1 MSDPVL
7 TVHEVAEL
15 LQCSKDLVRDIIA
28 RGELKAFSVSANRNY
43 YRIRHSW
50 LEEYINRDR
59 SPAPKMP
66 KIQQPT
72 VPSKR
77 RFK

>member
-7 TVHEVAEL
+7 TVFEVAEL

-28 RGELKAFSVSANRNY
+28 RGELKAFSVSDKRNY
-43 YRIRHSW
+43 YRIRQSW
-50 LEEYINRDR
+50 VEEYINRDR
-59 SPAPKMP
+59 SPAPRTP
-66 KIQQPT
+66 KIQQPM
-72 VPSKR
+72 VPTKR

>member
-1 MSDPVL
+1 MSDPIL
-7 TVHEVAEL
+7 TIYEVASM

-28 RGELKAFSVSANRNY
+28 RGELKAFSVSDKRNY
-43 YRIRHSW
+43 YRIRQSW
-50 LEEYINRDR
+50 VEEYINKDR
-59 SPAPKMP
+59 TPPPKMP
-66 KIQQPT
+66 KIQQPM

>member
-1 MSDPVL
+1 MSDPIL
-7 TVHEVAEL
+7 TVYEVASM

-28 RGELKAFSVSANRNY
+28 RGELKAFSVSDKRNY
-43 YRIRHSW
+43 YRIRQSW
-50 LEEYINRDR
+50 VEEYINRDR
-59 SPAPKMP
+59 TPPPKMP
-66 KIQQPT
+66 KIQQPA